1 MGRLKF
7 VWNIP
12 NMLSLVRLALI
23 PAFVVLYL
31 SDYFEWSLV
40 ALALSG
46 LTDLFNG
53 MIARKL
59 NQITEIGKLL
69 DPIAD
74 KLTQIAV
81 LVCLTIR
88 NPSLTI
94 LVVICFVK
102 ELLQVIGGWILFSRK
117 EIIRG
122 AKWFGKVSTFTFYI
136 VMLAFALWWSLMA
149 SWLRVT
155 LIAVVAATMIFS
167 FVMYLLMYFQLRR
180 ENGLSKKQSH
190 SESDV

>member
-1 MGRLKF
+1 MARLKF

-12 NMLSLVRLALI
+12 NVLSLVRLALL
-23 PAFVVLYL
+23 PVFAVLYL
-31 SDYFEWSLV
+31 TDHFELSLL

-46 LTDLFNG
+46 LTDLFDG
-53 MIARKL
+53 VIARKY

-69 DPIAD
+69 DPFAD
-74 KLTQIAV
+74 KVTQIVV

-88 NPSLTI
+88 NPKLTV
-94 LVVICFVK
+94 LVVICFAK
-102 ELLQVIGGWILFSRK
+102 ELLQAIGGWILFSRK

-136 VMLAFALWWSLMA
+136 VMLAIALWPAMP
-149 SWLRVT
+149 SWLFVS
-155 LIAVVAATMIFS
+155 LIALVAGLMVFS
-167 FVMYLLMYFQLRR
+167 FFMYLSFYFQLRR

-190 SESDV
+190 VDTVE

>member
-12 NMLSLVRLALI
+12 NALSLVRLALL
-23 PAFVVLYL
+23 PVFAVLYL
-31 SDYFEWSLV
+31 KGYFEWSLL

-46 LTDLFNG
+46 LTDLFDG
-53 MIARKL
+53 MIARKF

-69 DPIAD
+69 DPFAD
-74 KLTQIAV
+74 KLTQIVV

-88 NPSLTI
+88 NPKLTI
-94 LVVICFVK
+94 LVAVCFVK

-136 VMLAFALWWSLMA
+136 AMLVIALWPQMP
-149 SWLRVT
+149 SWLMIA
-155 LIAVVAATMIFS
+155 LIALVAATMIFS
-167 FVMYLLMYFQLRR
+167 FFMYLSVYFQIRR
-180 ENGLSKKQSH
+180 ENGLSKKRSVK
-190 SESDV
+190 EPVE

>member
-12 NMLSLVRLALI
+12 NALSLVRLALL
-23 PAFVVLYL
+23 PVFAVLYL
-31 SDYFEWSLV
+31 KGYFEWSLL

-46 LTDLFNG
+46 LTDLFDG
-53 MIARKL
+53 MIARKF

-69 DPIAD
+69 DPFAD
-74 KLTQIAV
+74 KLTQIVV

-88 NPSLTI
+88 NPKLTI
-94 LVVICFVK
+94 LVAVCFVK
-102 ELLQVIGGWILFSRK
+102 ELLQAIGGWILFSRK

-136 VMLAFALWWSLMA
+136 AMLVIALWPQMP
-149 SWLRVT
+149 SWLMIA
-155 LIAVVAATMIFS
+155 LIALVAATMIFS
-167 FVMYLLMYFQLRR
+167 FFMYLSVYFQLRR
-180 ENGLSKKQSH
+180 ENGLSKKRSVK
-190 SESDV
+190 EPVE